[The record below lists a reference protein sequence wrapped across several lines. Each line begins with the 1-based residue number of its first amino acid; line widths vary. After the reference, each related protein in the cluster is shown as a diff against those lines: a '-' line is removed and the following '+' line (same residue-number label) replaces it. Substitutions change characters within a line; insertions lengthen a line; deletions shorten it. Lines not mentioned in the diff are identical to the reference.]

1 MANISPQ
8 TVIAYFQSKADSLF
22 TDQPSSLIEHAKKS
36 PKQQRPPAAS
46 TLDMLRDS
54 SPGSRHPSE
63 ASSANR

>member
-36 PKQQRPPAAS
+36 PKQQRLPAAS
-46 TLDMLRDS
+46 TLDMLRELVS
-54 SPGSRHPSE
+54 RLPPPGE